1 MFFMYVNLVVCS
13 QILCYLQNYSQTTF
27 FLFTFF
33 FIYFNIHHN
42 TAHNALFTRY
52 ACEYMYA
59 LKINTEKKNKNCKQK
74 L

>member
-1 MFFMYVNLVVCS
+1 MLFYVCEFTCMFANSMLFAKLLTN
-13 QILCYLQNYSQTTF
+13 NF

-59 LKINTEKKNKNCKQK
+59 LKINTEKKNKQK